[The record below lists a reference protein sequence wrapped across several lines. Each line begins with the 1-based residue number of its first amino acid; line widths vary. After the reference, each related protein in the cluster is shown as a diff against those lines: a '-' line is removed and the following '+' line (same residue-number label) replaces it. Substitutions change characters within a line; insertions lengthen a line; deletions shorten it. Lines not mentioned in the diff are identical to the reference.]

1 MHNRALVLAVFSCSC
16 LLSACSGGGSSP
28 PPSRIVATAT
38 PSAAASTAPSASP
51 SPTHAPTATP
61 TATPTPTPTP
71 VPATYPYTAGSTFV
85 YGGTLAQSFQSFP
98 EVVAPGSPSPEPI
111 ATTLVDVSQTVTVK
125 SNQTFDGTPNLTDL
139 HLAETDAQA
148 SGLESTTSTTDTY
161 EAVPGA
167 GATAQ
172 LLDYGSNYA
181 DESGDTVSTLLTQPT
196 VVDELPELAGAQWTN
211 GPAATIDEALAGN
224 ATGSAITVVRTVNPD
239 GTYSE
244 KTTYPPNYS
253 GIGVTGV
260 GAIQENADGSGTFVI
275 ASNGST
281 LTLTYSPPEP
291 QPSGSPLITVN
302 EYNGTDTT
310 AAPTQTF
317 QIPSWYGPAPALYAE
332 SDRDLGVVSVPHACG
347 LGSPLPASATEIS
360 QSISRTDTILGY
372 LETETTNAYVAPGY
386 GVVCTTFS
394 DKQTAIYDFNGD
406 EPFVFTGA
414 PPLEITTSSETL
426 ALQPSSTIATSV
438 QRRPASLAVALR
450 ARFEHG
456 ILAARERRIGALM
469 RRAMNHRRAEG
480 AR

>member
-1 MHNRALVLAVFSCSC
+1 
-16 LLSACSGGGSSP
+16 
-28 PPSRIVATAT
+28 VATAT
-38 PSAAASTAPSASP
+38 PSAAASTVPSASP
-51 SPTHAPTATP
+51 SPTLAPTPSPTP
-61 TATPTPTPTP
+61 VPTPTP
-71 VPATYPYTAGSTFV
+71 VPATYPYSAGSTFV
-85 YGGTLAQSFQSFP
+85 YDGTLAQSFQSFP

-111 ATTLVDVSQTVTVK
+111 ATTLVDVTQTVTVD

-139 HLAETDAQA
+139 HLAETDALA
-148 SGLESTTSTTDTY
+148 SGLEATTSTTDTY

-181 DESGDTVSTLLTQPT
+181 DESGDTVSTLLTEPAI
-196 VVDELPELAGAQWTN
+196 VDELPELAGAQWSN

-224 ATGSAITVVRTVNPD
+224 ATGSAITVVRTVNAD

-253 GIGVTGV
+253 GPGVTGV
-260 GAIQENADGSGTFVI
+260 GSIQENADGSGNFVI
-275 ASNGST
+275 ESDGET

-310 AAPTQTF
+310 GTPAQSF
-317 QIPSWYGPAPALYAE
+317 QIPSWYGPVPALYAE
-332 SDRDLGVVSVPHACG
+332 SDRDLGVVSVPAACG
-347 LGSPLPASATEIS
+347 LSSTLSAGATGIS

-372 LETETTNAYVAPGY
+372 LETETTNAYVVPGY

-406 EPFVFTGA
+406 EPFVFTSA
-414 PPLEITTSSETL
+414 PPLEITTASETL
-426 ALQPSSTIATSV
+426 ALQPSSTIATSAR
-438 QRRPASLAVALR
+438 RRPASLAVALR

-456 ILAARERRIGALM
+456 LLAARERRIGALM
-469 RRAMNHRRAEG
+469 QRAMNELRG
-480 AR
+480 KVAR